1 MVHLGGDPQSDAPGK
16 HPSGELLPWALIGVY
31 FAASLA
37 DKVQPNAAFGVTY
50 VLAAFA
56 FALIHGRNRYG
67 GRDILVFLAIC
78 LVISFS
84 LENLSIVS
92 GFPFGHYVYAGVP
105 GPRLYRV
112 PVLIALAYFGSG
124 YLSWVVANVLLGKV
138 DGEPRSSVTRF
149 VLPLTAAFIMVM
161 WDVGMDPYSS
171 TVQRLWVWRDG
182 GGFFGVPLSNF
193 LGWFLTVFLFYE
205 LFALYRGW
213 RQGAVGSVRGRSHW
227 LQATT
232 LYVLVGMSQVYGYL
246 LQRSDRVISV
256 AGRLWNTTDIRE
268 TSVVVFLFTMLFVGL
283 LAAIRILQDG

>member
-1 MVHLGGDPQSDAPGK
+1 MWQVREGLQIGGAQRPQRRVAGGPLGRGSQSDAPGK

-37 DKVQPNAAFGVTY
+37 DKVQPDAAFGVTY

-124 YLSWVVANVLLGKV
+124 YLSWVVANLLLGKV

-182 GGFFGVPLSNF
+182 GGLFGVPLSNF
-193 LGWFLTVFLFYE
+193 LGWFLTVFLFFE
-205 LFALYRGW
+205 LLRTLPRLETG
-213 RQGAVGSVRGRSHW
+213 RGRERRRAE
-227 LQATT
+227 ATGSKPRPST
-232 LYVLVGMSQVYGYL
+232 CWS
-246 LQRSDRVISV
+246 S
-256 AGRLWNTTDIRE
+256 
-268 TSVVVFLFTMLFVGL
+268 
-283 LAAIRILQDG
+283 